1 MVDMRRFEL
10 WSFAPWLLAA
20 LVAGCPS
27 SRAGEGLVV
36 NLQTDFVPVAEF
48 DYVRVEADGASARD
62 VDVDA
67 RDSFARP
74 RRITT
79 FDVLPAGRR
88 VISVTLFR
96 GTTPVVGR
104 RVEVDFQG
112 SYLVSVI
119 LSRNCVSVT
128 CGDDETCVAGTCV
141 SPSCVDG
148 TEPSC
153 PRPQCRAFSDCAS
166 TTSCVSPSCVAGI
179 CLETGDEG
187 ACPAE
192 RVCVPGLGCVARPLD
207 RDAGGIDASAP
218 DAMGLDAGDTSER
231 FDGCS
236 APSDCDDG
244 VACTADTC
252 SVDRICVHTP
262 EDTRCAE
269 SACAPRDPTA
279 DRTTGCLPPCNAST
293 CVAAGCE
300 TATCVAGRCE
310 RTGTCAGGE
319 TCCAGVCALDCAT
332 VNCAGRPAGFECRA
346 AADACDSPEV
356 CEGASPTCPPDEFH
370 GPTRTCR
377 PAAGACDVAETCS
390 TGGPAC
396 PPDGY
401 AATGTTCPG
410 GSCDGLGACSTA
422 CVPRAPCSTG
432 NLCERGEWQCAGA
445 PRCVAVGA
453 APADTVCRAAAGAC
467 DVAETCGGSTTC
479 PADRF
484 ASTSRECRPQRAVC
498 DREEMC
504 SGTSA
509 ACPADVREPASTVC
523 RNAVAG
529 GCDVAEACTGSD
541 DECPPNGVR
550 PAGTTCRA
558 ASGGC
563 DVADTCNGAS
573 AICPT
578 DDVQPAGTP
587 CRLSAGTCD
596 VQEVCH
602 GSSPV
607 CPTNGFV
614 AGGTVCRESTGMCDV
629 AETCTGSSASCPSD
643 TPPPV
648 ELCNGRDD
656 DCDASIDEGF
666 RARVAATTYS
676 ELRTR
681 HAPCDGLTQRNGPDC
696 NAAIHRHCGD
706 GCTTSGFGPIEN
718 SGDVAYEACV
728 VGEVRSVPWGTLAG
742 FHGPCNG
749 VGERWGPNCN
759 AAIHR
764 YCASHGFVS
773 GFGPVENDAA
783 VAYVTC
789 VRGAEVRMSSY
800 TELRSFLEPCDGT
813 TQRMGDACN
822 AAIHRYCVA
831 RGFVSGFGPIENSG
845 DEAHVTCVLP

>member
-1 MVDMRRFEL
+1 MRRFEL
-10 WSFAPWLLAA
+10 WSFAPWILSA

-279 DRTTGCLPPCNAST
+279 DRTTGC
-293 CVAAGCE
+293 
-300 TATCVAGRCE
+300 
-310 RTGTCAGGE
+310 
-319 TCCAGVCALDCAT
+319 
-332 VNCAGRPAGFECRA
+332 
-346 AADACDSPEV
+346 
-356 CEGASPTCPPDEFH
+356 
-370 GPTRTCR
+370 
-377 PAAGACDVAETCS
+377 
-390 TGGPAC
+390 
-396 PPDGY
+396 
-401 AATGTTCPG
+401 
-410 GSCDGLGACSTA
+410 
-422 CVPRAPCSTG
+422 
-432 NLCERGEWQCAGA
+432 
-445 PRCVAVGA
+445 
-453 APADTVCRAAAGAC
+453 
-467 DVAETCGGSTTC
+467 
-479 PADRF
+479 
-484 ASTSRECRPQRAVC
+484 
-498 DREEMC
+498 
-504 SGTSA
+504 
-509 ACPADVREPASTVC
+509 
-523 RNAVAG
+523 
-529 GCDVAEACTGSD
+529 
-541 DECPPNGVR
+541 
-550 PAGTTCRA
+550 
-558 ASGGC
+558 
-563 DVADTCNGAS
+563 
-573 AICPT
+573 
-578 DDVQPAGTP
+578 
-587 CRLSAGTCD
+587 
-596 VQEVCH
+596 
-602 GSSPV
+602 
-607 CPTNGFV
+607 
-614 AGGTVCRESTGMCDV
+614 
-629 AETCTGSSASCPSD
+629 
-643 TPPPV
+643 
-648 ELCNGRDD
+648 
-656 DCDASIDEGF
+656 
-666 RARVAATTYS
+666 
-676 ELRTR
+676 
-681 HAPCDGLTQRNGPDC
+681 
-696 NAAIHRHCGD
+696 
-706 GCTTSGFGPIEN
+706 
-718 SGDVAYEACV
+718 
-728 VGEVRSVPWGTLAG
+728 
-742 FHGPCNG
+742 
-749 VGERWGPNCN
+749 
-759 AAIHR
+759 
-764 YCASHGFVS
+764 
-773 GFGPVENDAA
+773 
-783 VAYVTC
+783 
-789 VRGAEVRMSSY
+789 
-800 TELRSFLEPCDGT
+800 
-813 TQRMGDACN
+813 
-822 AAIHRYCVA
+822 
-831 RGFVSGFGPIENSG
+831 
-845 DEAHVTCVLP
+845 